1 MTESKFRLLI
11 CLHLALVGAGTVTA
25 FVHEPYSAALA
36 AAFANEPSA
45 WFDDAIWA
53 LLTMVVLLL
62 IPWMAGITGL
72 FLFKRWGRSVSLGAT
87 LATLV
92 LYPFLGATLSS
103 GLESALFE
111 ASTLCWGAALALA
124 YYSTISAKFE

>member
-11 CLHLALVGAGTVTA
+11 CLHLAFAGAAAVTA

-36 AAFANEPSA
+36 AAYANEPST
-45 WFDDAIWA
+45 WLDDNIWA
-53 LLTMVVLLL
+53 LLAMALLLL
-62 IPWMAGITGL
+62 IPWSAGIVGL

-87 LATLV
+87 LALLV
-92 LYPFLGATLSS
+92 ICPFLGATLYS